1 MPSMSTEKANAFLA
15 RLMSWVMEEKRGL
28 SWFSRKEEKVL
39 VFRSDFISLMPVT
52 SSDRVAEL
60 DPNARVSQ
68 K

>member
-1 MPSMSTEKANAFLA
+1 
-15 RLMSWVMEEKRGL
+15 MEEKRGL

-60 DPNARVSQ
+60 DANARVSQ
-68 K
+68 KYLLSSR